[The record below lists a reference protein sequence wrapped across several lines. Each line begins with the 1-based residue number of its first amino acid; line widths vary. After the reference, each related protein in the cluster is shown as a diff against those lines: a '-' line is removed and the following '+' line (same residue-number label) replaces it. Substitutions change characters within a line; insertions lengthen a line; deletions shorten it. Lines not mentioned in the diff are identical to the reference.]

1 MLLIATSTIN
11 PISLAVSLMAAS
23 IIITPY
29 LYKTLTRSWIPL
41 VIILTFSSGMI
52 TLFIYTASL
61 AANETNKTKKKMYPL
76 LLVIIAPPMFMQ
88 KKTQESIKSFSS
100 YTAIMIL
107 ARILMVTLV
116 AITTQAHNPNQTL
129 SSSF

>member
-1 MLLIATSTIN
+1 
-11 PISLAVSLMAAS
+11 
-23 IIITPY
+23 
-29 LYKTLTRSWIPL
+29 
-41 VIILTFSSGMI
+41 MI